1 MYAVPSTVDH
11 MASVMREMAFGGQT
25 VTAEALALKGD
36 FSKAEIERYGQDAAD
51 KARADS
57 IRQRHDTDRLAGEVR
72 LDAIVR
78 AGVAYV
84 GQDARGLPRYRIRSG
99 RVPA

>member
-36 FSKAEIERYGQDAAD
+36 FSKAEIERYG
-51 KARADS
+51 
-57 IRQRHDTDRLAGEVR
+57 
-72 LDAIVR
+72 
-78 AGVAYV
+78 
-84 GQDARGLPRYRIRSG
+84 
-99 RVPA
+99 